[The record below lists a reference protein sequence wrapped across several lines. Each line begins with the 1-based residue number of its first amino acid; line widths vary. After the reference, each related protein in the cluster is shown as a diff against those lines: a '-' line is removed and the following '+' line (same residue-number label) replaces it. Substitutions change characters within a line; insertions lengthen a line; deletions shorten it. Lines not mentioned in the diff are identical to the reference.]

1 MGIFGGKSRSGAQGA
16 TLPAA
21 FAVMRRQRENARGQ
35 LKPERGNEKRNRDQ
49 AQIQQGGLA
58 QEKMGD
64 HERPDDDESSQELVT
79 FDFLAEEIL
88 KFCSGRTID
97 GLTHAPTSN
106 SSGQSA
112 CA

>member
-1 MGIFGGKSRSGAQGA
+1 M
-16 TLPAA
+16 PAA

-64 HERPDDDESSQELVT
+64 HEWPDDDESSQELVT

-88 KFCSGRTID
+88 KFLQRAGRSTGSRMHQLAIRQVNQLAHKVTD
-97 GLTHAPTSN
+97 CP
-106 SSGQSA
+106 
-112 CA
+112 